1 MIELRPEKKKI
12 KVRTTSVRTAVM
24 AEACRSLLN
33 ELCCPVSHRSAHV
46 FVKSASAERASYS
59 PNHNSG
65 KNFKKYR
72 HLALYIFFLWQ
83 LLRTT
88 TKMISA
94 DTKHFLAAL
103 ILWWAAS

>member
-1 MIELRPEKKKI
+1 MIELRPEKKI

-33 ELCCPVSHRSAHV
+33 KLCCPVSHRSAHV

-65 KNFKKYR
+65 KNLKKISSSSIV
-72 HLALYIFFLWQ
+72 HFFL
-83 LLRTT
+83 
-88 TKMISA
+88 M
-94 DTKHFLAAL
+94 AAV
-103 ILWWAAS
+103 ANNNKND